1 MKEEMTKKLRFVLK
15 YYKTGTLDTK
25 KALKEVKRRA
35 GIRPQRVSWK
45 WVGIAAT
52 LLAFIATGTYYS
64 MRLSTTVITSG
75 DDLLN
80 YTLPD
85 STHITLSP
93 HSTLS
98 YQGNNCRKVNMTGKI
113 YFQVRHDELHP
124 FDIHGKICHVRV
136 LGTQF
141 EVAENDSFSE
151 VFVTNGKVLFSS
163 LFQDKGLILTE
174 GMKARL
180 TKGEM
185 KPVKTGTGDANR
197 VAWATHQFHF
207 ENTPLK
213 DVLAC
218 LSDYYHV
225 QLTSNDPDKRLSG
238 DFDADSIQ
246 QITALIEHA
255 LNVRIERK

>member
-1 MKEEMTKKLRFVLK
+1 MKEEMTKDLRFVLK
-15 YYKTGTLDTK
+15 HYKTETLDTK

-35 GIRPQRVSWK
+35 GIRTQRLSWK
-45 WVGIAAT
+45 WTSIAAM
-52 LLAFIATGTYYS
+52 LLAFIATGTYYA
-64 MRLSTTVITSG
+64 MRPSATVIASG
-75 DDLLN
+75 DVLLN

-85 STHITLSP
+85 STHLTLSP

-124 FDIHGKICHVRV
+124 FDIQGKICHVRV

-141 EVAENDSFSE
+141 EVAENNSFSE
-151 VFVTNGKVLFSS
+151 VFVTSGRVLFSS
-163 LFQDKGLILTE
+163 RFQNEGLILTK

-180 TKGEM
+180 TKGEK
-185 KPVKTGTGDANR
+185 KPVKTGTGDVNC

-213 DVLAC
+213 EVLAC

-225 QLTSNDPDKRLSG
+225 QLTSDDPDKRLSG